1 MNIKLL
7 VPVAALGLAGCA
19 TYGSPEAGRF
29 DEADFGEAN
38 RMTFSAM
45 VVDPDPQ
52 YDGPMEGDAER
63 AVKGIE
69 DYREG
74 NVEEPEEVRS
84 TETSGGS

>member
-7 VPVAALGLAGCA
+7 VPVAALGLAGCS
-19 TYGSPEAGRF
+19 TYYSPGAGRL

-52 YDGPMEGDAER
+52 YDTPMEGNAER
-63 AVKGIE
+63 AVNGIE

-84 TETSGGS
+84 TETQ